1 MLWDD
6 EYSEKMEVGGGI
18 YLQGGSLLR
27 VRSFAASLRWIM
39 ITLFLDTRR
48 SGTSATSCIESS
60 AADAPPVTPT

>member
-1 MLWDD
+1 VDD

-18 YLQGGSLLR
+18 YLQRGSLLR

-48 SGTSATSCIESS
+48 SGTQLMRLW
-60 AADAPPVTPT
+60 